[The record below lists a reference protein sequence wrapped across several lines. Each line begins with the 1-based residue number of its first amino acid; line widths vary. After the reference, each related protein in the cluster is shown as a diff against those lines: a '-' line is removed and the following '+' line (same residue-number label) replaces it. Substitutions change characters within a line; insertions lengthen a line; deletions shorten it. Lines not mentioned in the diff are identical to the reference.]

1 MNFDRETA
9 AREWRLSILSR
20 GGLRVSEVDELEDHL
35 EQIELELLE
44 QLPADE
50 AFWVAA
56 HRVGTPDALTREF
69 DKVRPNFGW
78 ATRAQWALLG
88 LLVYWLLQPLA
99 LALVF
104 AISGL
109 LIRVPLFA
117 GIGEF
122 IRMTAQLFSLILILA
137 GVALVVRRA
146 GRQPGGSDKWLS
158 SLSKLEWRG
167 LLLVAAAIIVLQ
179 LGTQFLGA
187 LVFQW
192 AVVPAVPG
200 LLARIQGEHWY
211 WLARALGYAMPAG
224 LLLLVVAM
232 RRRVELESPTSK

>member
-1 MNFDRETA
+1 MKFDRETA

-35 EQIELELLE
+35 EHIEVELLE

-69 DKVRPNFGW
+69 GKVRPNFGW

-104 AISGL
+104 AIFGL

-117 GIGEF
+117 GVGEF

-137 GVALVVRRA
+137 GVALTVRRF
-146 GRQPGGSDKWLS
+146 GREPGISEKWLS
-158 SLSKLEWRG
+158 TLTDFDWRG
-167 LLLVAAAIIVLQ
+167 LLLVAASIIVLQ
-179 LGTQFLGA
+179 LSTQFLGFIV
-187 LVFQW
+187 LQW
-192 AVVPAVPG
+192 SAVPAVPG
-200 LLARIQGEHWY
+200 QPARIQGEHWY

-224 LLLLVVAM
+224 LLLLAVAI
-232 RRRVELESPTSK
+232 RRRVDLESSTA